1 MKRTRKGF
9 TLVELLIVIAI
20 LGVLAT
26 MMSLTAGDSTAKA
39 KAAQIV
45 ADFKVISSAVSI
57 YMMDSNDT
65 IPQVKY
71 FNETASPDYLGG
83 KLKGYTVTS
92 TDNSVKGWYVAT
104 AQDALTDSIVTAI
117 QNASADLNMI
127 GIGTGGKGGVKMR
140 IH

>member
-20 LGVLAT
+20 VGVLAT

-57 YMMDSNDT
+57 YMMDSNDVV
-65 IPQVKY
+65 PQVKY
-71 FNETASPDYLGG
+71 FTNHSGDYLGG
-83 KLKGYTVTS
+83 KMGAYTVTS
-92 TDNSVKGWYVAT
+92 TDNSIKGWYVQT
-104 AQDALTDSIVTAI
+104 GTGALTASVAEAI
-117 QNASADLNMI
+117 SGASGDLKMI
-127 GIGTGGKGGVKMR
+127 GLGTGGKGGVKMK